1 MAVLH
6 QGRRLS
12 TAKTPAG
19 LVNCRSC
26 SQFYTQELRPEDVQI
41 LLALACQRQER
52 EELVGDGAARWQMPR
67 RRGLRR
73 TTTWPQ
79 STRSCLTSTRGART
93 DRRRCGI
100 AESSCLMRSKI
111 NALATTGQSDCHAM
125 LLAGKSC
132 GKSTVLKSVAGVTND
147 GAIASMAASAC
158 TRPGW
163 SQRHR

>member
-1 MAVLH
+1 MLTRLGVAVLH

-26 SQFYTQELRPEDVQI
+26 SQFYTQELRPEDVQV
-41 LLALACQRQER
+41 LLASGKSENSLWAMAQLDAEEKGVSPDDYLASVHKKLLHFCEKR
-52 EELVGDGAARWQMPR
+52 ENGSREVWDRKQLLEAI
-67 RRGLRR
+67 
-73 TTTWPQ
+73 
-79 STRSCLTSTRGART
+79 RS
-93 DRRRCGI
+93 
-100 AESSCLMRSKI
+100 
-111 NALATTGQSDCHAM
+111 ALATSGQFAM
-125 LLAGKSC
+125 LLGGKSC